1 MKLPSPSRRGWLGL
15 ALLFS
20 GILVR
25 EWFQIEAQSV
35 RVFDAYEQGA
45 STMGNGAPMN
55 MTHGDWPLP
64 ESLEF
69 SGWLSAILL
78 LLGAILL
85 TLSLIRMGR

>member
-1 MKLPSPSRRGWLGL
+1 MRSFKRLGWCGL
-15 ALLFS
+15 ALVLS
-20 GILVR
+20 GVLLR
-25 EWFQIEAQSV
+25 EWFRIEAQSV
-35 RVFDAYEQGA
+35 RMFDAYEQGA
-45 STMGNGAPMN
+45 SNMGSGAPMN

-69 SGWLSAILL
+69 SGWLSVTLL